1 MNTLARLCLFSM
13 IAIAPAAFAAQTN
26 STAPKP
32 AAPKPASP
40 KPAGTATTRTPTKM
54 TTDPALL
61 KPASLTAKAPDVYE
75 VTLKTGKGDIVV
87 QVTRAWAPLGADR
100 FYNLVKH
107 GFYNGAPFF
116 RIVPGFVVQFG
127 LSGDPAVNRA
137 WKNANLKDDPVTQS
151 NKPGTLTFATAGP
164 NTRTTQLF
172 INLGNN
178 APLDGQGFAPFGQV
192 TSGMDVVQ
200 KLYSGYGERPDQG
213 AITNEGKAYV
223 DKNFPNIDKIETATV
238 TSPATTHTGAPAA
251 SAPKH

>member
-1 MNTLARLCLFSM
+1 MRGFALACFFALIAGTPTAMLAQTNTA
-13 IAIAPAAFAAQTN
+13 APAAH
-26 STAPKP
+26 
-32 AAPKPASP
+32 KPASA
-40 KPAGTATTRTPTKM
+40 KSAGTTQTRTTTKM

-61 KPASLTAKAPDVYE
+61 KPASLTAKAPETYE
-75 VTLKTGKGDIVV
+75 VKLATTKGDIVI

-100 FYNLVKH
+100 FYNLVRH
-107 GFYNGAPFF
+107 GFYNDAAFF

-137 WKNANLKDDPVTQS
+137 WKNANIKDDPVKES
-151 NKPGTLTFATAGP
+151 NRPGTLTFATAGP

-213 AITNEGKAYV
+213 AITNEGKAYI
-223 DKNFPNIDKIETATV
+223 DKNFPNIDKIVTATIA
-238 TSPATTHTGAPAA
+238 SPATAHTGA
-251 SAPKH
+251 SATSTPKQ

>member
-1 MNTLARLCLFSM
+1 MNALARLCLC
-13 IAIAPAAFAAQTN
+13 ALLATAPAAFAAQTN
-26 STAPKP
+26 STAHKP
-32 AAPKPASP
+32 AASKPAA
-40 KPAGTATTRTPTKM
+40 KPAGTTTTRTTRM

-75 VTLKTGKGDIVV
+75 VTLKTTKGDIVV
-87 QVTRAWAPLGADR
+87 QVTRSWAPMGADR

-107 GFYNGAPFF
+107 GFYNGAAFF
-116 RIVPGFVVQFG
+116 RIVPTFVVQFG
-127 LSGDPAVNRA
+127 LNGDPAVNKA
-137 WKNANLKDDPVTQS
+137 WKNANIKDDPVTQS

-200 KLYSGYGERPDQG
+200 KLYAGYGERPDQG
-213 AITNEGKAYV
+213 AITSEGKAYI
-223 DKNFPNIDKIETATV
+223 DKNFPMIDKIETATI

>member
-1 MNTLARLCLFSM
+1 MRGFALACFFALIAVMPTATVAQTNTA
-13 IAIAPAAFAAQTN
+13 APAAH
-26 STAPKP
+26 KP
-32 AAPKPASP
+32 A
-40 KPAGTATTRTPTKM
+40 PAGTTRTTTKM
-54 TTDPALL
+54 STDPALL
-61 KPASLTAKAPDVYE
+61 KPASLTAKAPESYE
-75 VTLKTGKGDIVV
+75 VKLATTKGDIVI

-100 FYNLVKH
+100 FYNLVRH
-107 GFYNGAPFF
+107 GFYNDAAFF

-137 WKNANLKDDPVTQS
+137 WKNANIKDDPVKES
-151 NKPGTLTFATAGP
+151 NRPGALTFATAGP

-213 AITNEGKAYV
+213 AITNEGKAYI
-223 DKNFPNIDKIETATV
+223 DKNFPNIDKIVTATI
-238 TSPATTHTGAPAA
+238 TSPATAHTGA
-251 SAPKH
+251 SATSTPKQ